1 MSRILIRSADEFQS
15 IIFSKRHRKRIPVL
29 VRSACAAATRIVRA
43 DIFAGRLSS
52 LLTQLLHHELYW
64 VCNIYCSKL
73 FSRWW
78 GNLKKYLLSLS
89 AIYSNL
95 QTWVQTPPLF
105 VVLKHMQRIL
115 DHLHAKSPFIYLF
128 TYAPYVTI
136 YLKSW
141 FSWFSAIILILAYVI
156 MSDRFLCVLG
166 SIPFCPCSKF

>member
-52 LLTQLLHHELYW
+52 LLAQLLRHELEYR

-73 FSRWW
+73 FNRWW
-78 GNLKKYLLSLS
+78 GNLKKYLLSLL

-105 VVLKHMQRIL
+105 VVLEDMQRIL
-115 DHLHAKSPFIYLF
+115 DNLHAKSPFIYLF
-128 TYAPYVTI
+128 TYAPCHNMFEV
-136 YLKSW
+136 L
-141 FSWFSAIILILAYVI
+141 
-156 MSDRFLCVLG
+156 VLG
-166 SIPFCPCSKF
+166 HHINTCIRDNVW